1 MRGRVGFI
9 CRENLKNMNP
19 LFEVV
24 IAFHIVVG
32 AFFIFVGSFGLLK
45 LPSFMARLH
54 APSKSTTLG
63 VGGCLVASMLQLW
76 GETGTVSVQEIL
88 ITFFL
93 FMTAPVTAHFLALT
107 YLHTQREI
115 DESLPQPCSN
125 SNWSTLGGEVAGAV
139 PETASNVEQPN

>member
-1 MRGRVGFI
+1 
-9 CRENLKNMNP
+9 MNP
-19 LFEVV
+19 FFEAL
-24 IAFHIVVG
+24 IALHIVVG

-76 GETGTVSVQEIL
+76 ATAGTISVQEVL

-93 FMTAPVTAHFLALT
+93 FMTAPVTAHFLALA
-107 YLHTQREI
+107 YLHTQREK
-115 DESLPQPCSN
+115 DEPLPKPSSN
-125 SNWSTLGGEVAGAV
+125 SSWSTLVNEENMVLAD
-139 PETASNVEQPN
+139 SVEMPQQSK

>member
-1 MRGRVGFI
+1 
-9 CRENLKNMNP
+9 MNP
-19 LFEVV
+19 LFEAV

-63 VGGCLVASMLQLW
+63 VGGCLIASMLHLW

-93 FMTAPVTAHFLALT
+93 FMTAPVTAHFLALA

-115 DESLPQPCSN
+115 DESLPQPCSK
-125 SNWSTLGGEVAGAV
+125 SNWSTLGAEVAGTL
-139 PETASNVEQPN
+139 PETASNAEQPNRF

>member
-1 MRGRVGFI
+1 
-9 CRENLKNMNP
+9 MNP
-19 LFEVV
+19 FFEAL
-24 IAFHIVVG
+24 IALHIVVG

-76 GETGTVSVQEIL
+76 ATAGTISVQEVL

-93 FMTAPVTAHFLALT
+93 FMTAPVTAHFLALA
-107 YLHTQREI
+107 YLHTQREN
-115 DESLPQPCSN
+115 DEPLPKPSSN
-125 SNWSTLGGEVAGAV
+125 SSWSTLVNEENMVLAD
-139 PETASNVEQPN
+139 SVEMPQQSK